1 VKLWLILTIGR
12 AVQNLRNFL
21 ESRLTKPLNAA
32 YDREKG
38 YR

>member
-1 VKLWLILTIGR
+1 MKLRLILIAGR
-12 AVQNLRNFL
+12 AVQSLRNDL
-21 ESRLTKPLNAA
+21 EQVTKRLNAA

>member
-1 VKLWLILTIGR
+1 MKLWWILTIGR
-12 AVQNLRNFL
+12 ATQRLRDFL
-21 ESRLTKPLNAA
+21 EFRVTKLLNAA

>member
-1 VKLWLILTIGR
+1 VKLQLILIVGR
-12 AVQNLRNFL
+12 AVQSLRNDL
-21 ESRLTKPLNAA
+21 ERITKRLNAA

>member
-1 VKLWLILTIGR
+1 MKLRLILNIGR
-12 AVQNLRNFL
+12 AVQSLRNRL
-21 ESRLTKPLNAA
+21 ELVTKRLNLA